1 MLDLKLVQRYLMLN
15 FWVMVGVCLLIVV
28 LYETEVLLPLEQFDN
43 PQLEFFLQVVMEF
56 ASIIVIPVALKLF
69 SIPSVRHRLLEHK
82 GSALITWGTAR
93 IQMLCVPMTI
103 DTFCIIRPCGQV
115 LAIWASFFCCVSSSS
130 IPLWADVWTRQPNP
144 LKKIRL

>member
-56 ASIIVIPVALKLF
+56 ASIIVIPVALKFF
-69 SIPSVRHRLLEHK
+69 SIPSVRRRLLEHE
-82 GSALITWGTAR
+82 GSALITWGTAHRHFLVLSDHVARFWLSGHHSFVVSLLRLSLHGQMYGRDNR
-93 IQMLCVPMTI
+93 IL
-103 DTFCIIRPCGQV
+103 
-115 LAIWASFFCCVSSSS
+115 
-130 IPLWADVWTRQPNP
+130 
-144 LKKIRL
+144 

>member
-69 SIPSVRHRLLEHK
+69 SLPSVRRRLLEHK
-82 GSALITWGTAR
+82 AR
-93 IQMLCVPMTI
+93 H
-103 DTFCIIRPCGQV
+103 
-115 LAIWASFFCCVSSSS
+115 
-130 IPLWADVWTRQPNP
+130 
-144 LKKIRL
+144 

>member
-15 FWVMVGVCLLIVV
+15 FWVMVGVCLLMVV

-69 SIPSVRHRLLEHK
+69 SIPLVRRRLLEHK

-103 DTFCIIRPCGQV
+103 DTFLYYQTMWPGFGYLGIILLLC
-115 LAIWASFFCCVSSSS
+115 LFFVYPSMGRCMDETTESS
-130 IPLWADVWTRQPNP
+130 
-144 LKKIRL
+144 KKD

>member
-15 FWVMVGVCLLIVV
+15 FWVMAGVCLLIVV

-69 SIPSVRHRLLEHK
+69 SIPSVRRRLLEHK

-93 IQMLCVPMTI
+93 IQVPVVPPTI
-103 DTFCIIRPCGQV
+103 DTFLDYHTTSPGFRY
-115 LAIWASFFCCVSSSS
+115 LAIIHLWCLSFAYPSMGRCMDETTESS
-130 IPLWADVWTRQPNP
+130 
-144 LKKIRL
+144 KKD

>member
-56 ASIIVIPVALKLF
+56 ASIIVIPVNF
-69 SIPSVRHRLLEHK
+69 RSSSPYR
-82 GSALITWGTAR
+82 
-93 IQMLCVPMTI
+93 LCVVGCWNI
-103 DTFCIIRPCGQV
+103 KNRH
-115 LAIWASFFCCVSSSS
+115 
-130 IPLWADVWTRQPNP
+130 
-144 LKKIRL
+144 